1 MKNFLTIICLIA
13 FSIDMADAQTSIIL
27 NDKVTFESS
36 SDLNFLLDAHY
47 DKNKYCDLMQGYRIQ
62 IMNSSNR
69 EDVYKK
75 KGPNEPPQKKIYYEI
90 PPRGIIT
97 PKKVLRTL
105 LPILVLRTLL
115 LILVLRTL
123 LLVPMAQM
131 IRSHA

>member
-75 KGPNEPPQKKIYYEI
+75 KAEVYSRYSKFKGYIVYDQPYYKLRIGDFETKLEARKFLNEIIQSFPTAFIVRDEIKIN
-90 PPRGIIT
+90 
-97 PKKVLRTL
+97 
-105 LPILVLRTLL
+105 
-115 LILVLRTL
+115 
-123 LLVPMAQM
+123 
-131 IRSHA
+131 

>member
-75 KGPNEPPQKKIYYEI
+75 KAEVYSRYSKFKGYIVYDQPYYKLRIGDFETKLEARKFLNEIIQSFSTAFIVRDEIKIN
-90 PPRGIIT
+90 
-97 PKKVLRTL
+97 
-105 LPILVLRTLL
+105 
-115 LILVLRTL
+115 
-123 LLVPMAQM
+123 
-131 IRSHA
+131 

>member
-47 DKNKYCDLMQGYRIQ
+47 DKNKHCDLMQGYRIQ

-75 KGPNEPPQKKIYYEI
+75 KAEVYSRYSKFKGYIVYDQPYYKLRIGDFETKLEARKFLNEIIQSFSTAFIVRDEIKIN
-90 PPRGIIT
+90 
-97 PKKVLRTL
+97 
-105 LPILVLRTLL
+105 
-115 LILVLRTL
+115 
-123 LLVPMAQM
+123 
-131 IRSHA
+131 